1 MSVFE
6 TFLSEIFK
14 IAEVLIKNLRTN
26 ISEAYGPWRSG
37 PYFSKIEPFQVI
49 KTEQIQNVPIQKT
62 SLLSRFRKYD
72 GGSQYFTKFSTSD
85 RARSDPIGRKE
96 SPLQRKPRLNGLQN
110 KTSPQST
117 LRIAFK
123 YGPAKT
129 ENKNHF

>member
-1 MSVFE
+1 MDAFD
-6 TFLSEIFK
+6 
-14 IAEVLIKNLRTN
+14 LR
-26 ISEAYGPWRSG
+26 SSG
-37 PYFSKIEPFQVI
+37 QNYFNIEPFQVI

-72 GGSQYFTKFSTSD
+72 GGSQNFPKFSTSD
-85 RARSDPIGRKE
+85 RTRSDPIGRKQ

-123 YGPAKT
+123 YGPA
-129 ENKNHF
+129 ENQKLEIVTNKLLSYAA